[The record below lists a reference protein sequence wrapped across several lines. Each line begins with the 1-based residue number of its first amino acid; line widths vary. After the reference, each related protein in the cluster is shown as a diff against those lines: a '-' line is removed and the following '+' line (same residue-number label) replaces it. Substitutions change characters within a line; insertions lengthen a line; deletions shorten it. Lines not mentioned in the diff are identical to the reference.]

1 MMKIARVVALA
12 AAVLVGRSATAQE
25 FADLN
30 KPITLDL
37 GLLPFV
43 KSLEP
48 IGGWPLTIRMLANKP
63 LGIGTEPR
71 SSAFPPYLNSGPG
84 LAGKAWIVWSD
95 PDKVFSFGCVA
106 SQWSPPCP
114 AADETVLEFT
124 PGLPTKGGTAAA
136 PPKVNNW
143 DYANANHVG
152 NTTNT
157 PTSIGP
163 STGYGS
169 SPAVPGLVILSDTG
183 VGLDFVP
190 DATFGI
196 RHTGAVRN
204 LAGFVNSVSWT
215 LNDRMPLL
223 PRTSVT
229 AEMNVPYGLF
239 KPILFMDRNGTLR
252 DSNGLVL
259 NPNYMWTID
268 GGPVTTGGDNQM
280 RAALNAKVTTVRI
293 FVLDGAAPD
302 HFDDMNGD
310 GIVDSR
316 DALLTTNP
324 ATGLKYKLLSGER
337 VIRFQTLVEEE
348 FPGIE
353 FDFDGNGMTPPV
365 APPGGGTIKT
375 PPR

>member
-1 MMKIARVVALA
+1 MMKIARVVALV
-12 AAVLVGRSATAQE
+12 AAVLLGRGANAQE

-48 IGGWPLTIRMLANKP
+48 IGAWPLTIRMLANKP
-63 LGIGTEPR
+63 LGIGTER
-71 SSAFPPYLNSGPG
+71 GSAFPPYNNSG

-95 PDKVFSFGCVA
+95 PDHVFSYGCII
-106 SQWSPPCP
+106 SQWLPPCP

-124 PGLPTKGGTAAA
+124 PGLPAKGGTAAA
-136 PPKVNNW
+136 PPKVNTW
-143 DYANANHVG
+143 DWANRVG

-157 PTSIGP
+157 PTSVGP

-215 LNDRMPLL
+215 INDRMPLL

-239 KPILFMDRNGTLR
+239 KPILFADRNGTVPF
-252 DSNGLVL
+252 SS
-259 NPNYMWTID
+259 YMWTID
-268 GGPVTTGGDNQM
+268 GGPVTSGGWDQM
-280 RAALNAKVTTVRI
+280 MTALNAKVTTVRI

-316 DALLTTNP
+316 DALKTTNP

-365 APPGGGTIKT
+365 APPGGGSVKPI
-375 PPR
+375 PR